1 MKKLALS
8 LAVLFAVGMVSCGG
22 NKDNNAADTTVQVEE
37 MAGEIVTDS
46 VNPDTTAVAGAAVT
60 ETTTEAAP
68 KEEAAKEENKDAAA
82 PAETPAEAP
91 AETPA
96 K

>member
-22 NKDNNAADTTVQVEE
+22 NKENKEACDSQPAMEEVGAVEVIEDSTAGQADTTV
-37 MAGEIVTDS
+37 
-46 VNPDTTAVAGAAVT
+46 AAAAA
-60 ETTTEAAP
+60 ETPAPEAA
-68 KEEAAKEENKDAAA
+68 
-82 PAETPAEAP
+82 AETPAEAP
-91 AETPA
+91 AEAPA